1 MRHANGQGPVSMG
14 NTGLMQTRSRL
25 EAMQKKEVQA
35 EDMNF
40 SSHRLQAAADF
51 KKAGLE
57 LHLERRPL

>member
-1 MRHANGQGPVSMG
+1 
-14 NTGLMQTRSRL
+14 
-25 EAMQKKEVQA
+25 MQKKEVQA